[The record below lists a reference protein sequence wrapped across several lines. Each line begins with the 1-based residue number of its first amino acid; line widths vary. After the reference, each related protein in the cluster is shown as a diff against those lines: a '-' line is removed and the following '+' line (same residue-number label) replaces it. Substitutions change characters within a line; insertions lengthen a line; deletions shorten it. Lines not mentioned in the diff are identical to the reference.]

1 MKHKKLTLLFLFI
14 TTFLCGQSLQN
25 LEKSGGYARL
35 QSMGSN
41 PYIIDPFY
49 MVINPAW
56 GAYYDNFIFGDLGS
70 TQTVFGN
77 DGAGQFVSANFRV
90 TNQLT
95 IGALL
100 TRNDFNGIFSISHL
114 DPGSIV
120 NQINNTVGAGITN
133 LNNNLGLM
141 ASYRMGR
148 HKFGFGLAYA
158 ASSRET
164 NRADG
169 NNTEASASQFGLHFG
184 YIGTFGRGLLLD
196 GAFYLSF
203 PGASYTPPNASET
216 SFSQTVIGVHARA
229 FYTLSPKFKVVP
241 GFTFQSISGSAD
253 IATGAQGTTSS
264 DLSSS
269 STFIIGVGIM
279 YESGDFLFAGGP
291 GFATLGTTT
300 PGVENISPELSSS
313 TSFFPIWNLGAE
325 WGMLEWLYARFGYVS
340 LTGSQSTETAASSTT
355 VNETISTIYG
365 PTGAYVGLGIK
376 LGNLSIDGTVNSDVL
391 RQGLNNIGGGG
402 ATFAYLSVSVAF
414 E

>member
-1 MKHKKLTLLFLFI
+1 MNYRKLSFLLLFATSILSA
-14 TTFLCGQSLQN
+14 QSLQN
-25 LEKSGGYARL
+25 LEKSGGFARL
-35 QSMGSN
+35 QAMGAN

-49 MVINPAW
+49 MVLNPAW

-70 TQTVFGN
+70 TQTAFGN
-77 DGAGQFVSANFRV
+77 DGAGQFVGANFRV

-100 TRNDFNGIFSISHL
+100 TRNDFNGLFSISHL
-114 DPGSIV
+114 DPGGIV
-120 NQINNTVGAGITN
+120 SQINNAVGAGITN

-141 ASYRMGR
+141 ASLRMGV
-148 HKFGFGLAYA
+148 HKFGFGFAYA

-169 NNTEASASQFGLHFG
+169 NNTEASASQIGIHLG
-184 YIGTFGRGLLLD
+184 YIGTFGRNLLVD
-196 GAFYLSF
+196 GAFYIALPS
-203 PGASYTPPNASET
+203 ASYTPPNASET
-216 SFSQTVIGVHARA
+216 SFSQTSIGVNARA

-241 GFTFQSISGSAD
+241 GIIFQTISGSAD
-253 IATGAQGTTSS
+253 IATGAQGTASS
-264 DLSSS
+264 DLSSTT
-269 STFIIGVGIM
+269 TFIFGLGIM

-300 PGVENISPELSSS
+300 PAVENVSPELSSS
-313 TSFFPIWNLGAE
+313 TSLFPLWNLGAE

-340 LTGSQSTETAASSTT
+340 LTGSQSSETAASPTT
-355 VNETISTIYG
+355 INESISTIYG